1 MCIQFCKFVN
11 FGDCSIFIGDG
22 ILRERRERE
31 RVLSFFEIRLKWLN
45 LNISYFY

>member
-22 ILRERRERE
+22 ILREREGERE
-31 RVLSFFEIRLKWLN
+31 TELSFFEIRLKMA
-45 LNISYFY
+45 

>member
-22 ILRERRERE
+22 ILREREKRE
-31 RVLSFFEIRLKWLN
+31 RVLSFFEIQLEMA
-45 LNISYFY
+45 

>member
-22 ILRERRERE
+22 ILRERERE
-31 RVLSFFEIRLKWLN
+31 T
-45 LNISYFY
+45 